1 MFHTSS
7 YMRRTRVLLSVGIAG
22 SFSRLLFGRLRD
34 GFRLTASRFGMGWEC
49 GTSEPTPNKCGLQSR
64 KSLVLRASRYWPIGP
79 FNPKRKA
86 TGRRAVHLDV
96 VNLFL
101 PKESFHGRF
110 EFSVGY
116 ILQPQKMAAPAIGF
130 QRARAAAQFF
140 GKTRIALVA
149 RTDLFVNIHRPRLWQ
164 SFDACEPVVSEQD
177 PAIPAGHE
185 RAQAMAA
192 RGIVGGQLRMSWK
205 TVKRSAHRSPH
216 FFDDFGR
223 NRHHSNGNHNHDF
236 LNPLG
241 WSAESHMVALGEIL
255 RQRFEVFLSGKG
267 RQTLRA
273 IPSVFHF
280 APSPIPLI
288 MRWLITKRRLESRR

>member
-1 MFHTSS
+1 M
-7 YMRRTRVLLSVGIAG
+7 
-22 SFSRLLFGRLRD
+22 
-34 GFRLTASRFGMGWEC
+34 
-49 GTSEPTPNKCGLQSR
+49 
-64 KSLVLRASRYWPIGP
+64 RASRYWPIGP

-130 QRARAAAQFF
+130 QRARAAAQ
-140 GKTRIALVA
+140 
-149 RTDLFVNIHRPRLWQ
+149 
-164 SFDACEPVVSEQD
+164 EPVVSEQD

-288 MRWLITKRRLESRR
+288 LRWLITKRRLESRR